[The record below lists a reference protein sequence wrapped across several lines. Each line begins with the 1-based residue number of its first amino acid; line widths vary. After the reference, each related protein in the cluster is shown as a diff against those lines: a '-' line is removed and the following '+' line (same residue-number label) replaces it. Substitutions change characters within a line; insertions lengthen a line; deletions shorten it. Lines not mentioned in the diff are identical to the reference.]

1 MKKLFSFFTAVVLLF
16 CFGATT
22 VNAEVREL
30 TKSEQ
35 KAIEK
40 DSKNRAKELKKEGW
54 RPLAS
59 TSTLEFQ
66 LVKYRTYLAQDED
79 NRISIVGISLGSNN
93 KLGRDNAMSAGIA
106 NYAVRAKAQVIGK
119 LKSVMSSD
127 FNNVI
132 KDEIDRFGAAYE
144 AAVNVRISSL
154 IKEHFVLIRDDK
166 SGVNEYNVF
175 MSLDETEAKQAR
187 EQALREARQQ
197 TELGDLTKVV
207 EDFISEK
214 VAEE

>member
-1 MKKLFSFFTAVVLLF
+1 MKKLFSIFTAVVLLF

-66 LVKYRTYLAQDED
+66 LVKYRTYLAQDEE
-79 NRISIVGISLGSNN
+79 NRISIVGIALSSNN

-106 NYAVRAKAQVIGK
+106 NYAVRAKTQVIGK
-119 LKSVMSSD
+119 LKSVMSTD
-127 FNNVI
+127 FNNVT
-132 KDEIDRFGAAYE
+132 KDEVDRFGAAYE
-144 AAVNVRISSL
+144 AAVNVHISSL
-154 IKEHFVLIRDDK
+154 VKEHFVLIREDK
-166 SGVNEYNVF
+166 GGVNEYNVF

-197 TELGDLTKVV
+197 AELGDLSNVV
-207 EDFISEK
+207 ENFIN
-214 VAEE
+214 EEVTEE

>member
-1 MKKLFSFFTAVVLLF
+1 MKKLFSIFTAVALLF

-66 LVKYRTYLAQDED
+66 LVKYRKYLAQDED
-79 NRISIVGISLGSNN
+79 NRISIVGIALSSNN
-93 KLGRDNAMSAGIA
+93 KIGRDNAMSAGIA

-127 FNNVI
+127 FNNVT

-144 AAVNVRISSL
+144 AAVNVHISSL
-154 IKEHFVLIRDDK
+154 VKEHFVLIRDDK
-166 SGVNEYNVF
+166 GGMNEYNVF

-197 TELGDLTKVV
+197 SELGDLSNVV
-207 EDFISEK
+207 ENFINEEVSE
-214 VAEE
+214 E

>member
-127 FNNVI
+127 FNNVT

-154 IKEHFVLIRDDK
+154 VKEHFVLIRDDK

-207 EDFISEK
+207 EDFISEE